1 MESNREGEELKVDSA
16 KPANPSDV
24 PEKANAPDADRTDS
38 RTLPNEADD
47 ASTPIDESTT
57 ASEHTIGRDHAEP
70 TDVTGTTNDGY
81 IDGEYID
88 VGGPG

>member
-1 MESNREGEELKVDSA
+1 MDTRRDEEELKMESP
-16 KPANPSDV
+16 KPANPSIV
-24 PEKANAPDADRTDS
+24 PEKAEAPDADRTDS
-38 RTLPNEADD
+38 ATLPDEAEE

-70 TDVTGTTNDGY
+70 TDVTGTTNDDY